1 MQEHLNVIT
10 FRLCGLI
17 VSIDDVRA
25 MHLLKNASGVNGWRN
40 RSIIRQNKRLGMDGN
55 KREKRFDLDGYIAKV
70 ALLTELSI
78 VCNVRK
84 TWFRW
89 KCTVLFVNKIRKKT
103 NVLVTSTSTSTSTH
117 AIWISVWA
125 QRLVAFVSLSIG
137 IWGDWKRNLNSNT
150 ISNTIHNLTW
160 FVYANSTKWFY
171 PHRGFN
177 HF

>member
-40 RSIIRQNKRLGMDGN
+40 RSIIRQNKRLGIDGN
-55 KREKRFDLDGYIAKV
+55 KREKRFDLDGYVAKV

-89 KCTVLFVNKIRKKT
+89 KCTVLFVNKRKKRM
-103 NVLVTSTSTSTSTH
+103 SYSQ
-117 AIWISVWA
+117 A
-125 QRLVAFVSLSIG
+125 QAKAQVHPRMQFEWVYERSGWLHLFHFRLGYGPIESETLTQTQFQTQY
-137 IWGDWKRNLNSNT
+137 T
-150 ISNTIHNLTW
+150 I
-160 FVYANSTKWFY
+160 
-171 PHRGFN
+171 
-177 HF
+177 